1 MQGSILLAIFRS
13 PRANLFECSRGTCIA
28 WLFACARQKGAV
40 TLQEQDE
47 PLEATLADLIVA
59 LTEEADR
66 LIQNRRQAHNFI
78 AYVLLNILSHSA
90 PVCHTWH

>member
-1 MQGSILLAIFRS
+1 MQGFYS
-13 PRANLFECSRGTCIA
+13 PGHFSFARANLLACFRGTCIA
-28 WLFACARQKGAV
+28 WLFACAV

-47 PLEATLADLIVA
+47 PLEAALADLIVA